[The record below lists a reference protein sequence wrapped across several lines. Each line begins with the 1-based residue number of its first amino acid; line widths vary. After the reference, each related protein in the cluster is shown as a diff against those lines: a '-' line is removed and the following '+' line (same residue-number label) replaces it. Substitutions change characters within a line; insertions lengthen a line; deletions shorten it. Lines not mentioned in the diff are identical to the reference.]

1 MLNRKLTNYMF
12 YGILIAIA
20 TIVFAI
26 RTVTLG
32 AINTRIEDLEVSNI
46 ALQLEI
52 DNLEKIVEEN
62 KDNQINH
69 LYELYNQVPNYFD
82 QTELTLFTNAQLE
95 SIGINE
101 SFDDNTDVYIKI
113 DREFIDGT
121 LYGDLQDLFKIVEVQ
136 VEFNAMTTEILEQFI
151 DLLYNAEQV
160 FIVNLIDYSSPDG
173 ENYITVNISF
183 LAFYELEDAS

>member
-1 MLNRKLTNYMF
+1 MF
-12 YGILIAIA
+12 YAILLAIA
-20 TIVFAI
+20 GTVFAI
-26 RTVTLG
+26 RSIALG
-32 AINTRIEDLEVSNI
+32 AINTRIEDLDISNI
-46 ALQLEI
+46 SLQAII
-52 DNLEKIVEEN
+52 DDLEKTVEEN

-69 LYELYNQVPNYFD
+69 LYELYDQVPNYFD

-101 SFDDNTDVYIKI
+101 SFDDNTEVRVKL

-121 LYGDLQDLFKIVEVQ
+121 LFGDLEDMFNIIEVQ
-136 VEFNAMTTEILEQFI
+136 VEFNAMTTDILEEFI

-183 LAFYELEDAS
+183 LAFYNLEDAS